1 MRRRTIL
8 PFSLGIVFAS
18 LGAPLP
24 NARAQSA
31 EAPAP
36 PIPSEEC
43 QVAPLDE
50 AAPPSAGESL
60 TDTLAPCDGV
70 LAPPPVGDPEI
81 AVDPP
86 ALGETPII
94 PPGLLPPQPPQA
106 E

>member
-1 MRRRTIL
+1 MRRAIL

-24 NARAQSA
+24 HAYAQSA

-36 PIPSEEC
+36 SIPSEEC

-50 AAPPSAGESL
+50 AAPPPADSLSA
-60 TDTLAPCDGV
+60 TLAPCDGV
-70 LAPPPVGDPEI
+70 LAPAPVGDPEM
-81 AVDPP
+81 AVPPP
-86 ALGETPII
+86 ALGRTPII
-94 PPGLLPPQPPQA
+94 PPELLPPQPPQ

>member
-1 MRRRTIL
+1 MRRTIL

-24 NARAQSA
+24 HAHAQSA
-31 EAPAP
+31 EAPPP
-36 PIPSEEC
+36 PIPLEEC
-43 QVAPLDE
+43 QVAPLDD
-50 AAPPSAGESL
+50 AAPPSADSL

-70 LAPPPVGDPEI
+70 LAPPPIGDPEI

-94 PPGLLPPQPPQA
+94 PPELVPPQPPQA

>member
-24 NARAQSA
+24 HAQTIETPELPS
-31 EAPAP
+31 APA
-36 PIPSEEC
+36 EEC
-43 QVAPLDE
+43 EMSPLDE
-50 AAPPSAGESL
+50 AEPPLAGDSL
-60 TDTLAPCDGV
+60 TDTLAPCNGV
-70 LAPPPVGDPEI
+70 IAPPTVGDQEM
-81 AVDPP
+81 AVEPP

-94 PPGLLPPQPPQA
+94 PPELVPPQPPQ